1 MCQAGRVCALDS
13 LASWMK
19 VVTGKGW
26 GRSCNTEG
34 AAADLK
40 FAWWGEVD
48 ASAHPD
54 EAGVCY
60 ARWCARQTE
69 QKIIVSTRRKDHELQ
84 WFPKAPA
91 EDLPRLRLHPLY
103 LCMSPQT
110 AVSTDDFASR
120 GIDGVPPS
128 PTKPRVLIQHLIMRK
143 KMLFQ
148 LKPQAMFEG
157 GRKRRAVGGEA
168 ADSRAWHAMQQ
179 EEEGKKKEKNRWR
192 WKISFRACLICVKA

>member
-120 GIDGVPPS
+120 GIDGVHPLPHKTPCTDSTFDNEEENAISVKTTSHVWRGKKEEGGWGGGSRQPS
-128 PTKPRVLIQHLIMRK
+128 LARHATRRRREEKRK
-143 KMLFQ
+143 KT
-148 LKPQAMFEG
+148 
-157 GRKRRAVGGEA
+157 
-168 ADSRAWHAMQQ
+168 DDD
-179 EEEGKKKEKNRWR
+179 EK
-192 WKISFRACLICVKA
+192 FPLELV